1 MFDPR
6 LEKYEFSKL
15 NRPKAIAFADLN
27 FFGQSL
33 QNKDFN
39 SALKV
44 FDVIYCDGYWLY
56 TLLKFLGNNVVYKPG
71 PTFFNEFTKNHNK
84 LTILSKYSESQ
95 ICGFLRSNDLNI
107 VELPFVNN
115 VDEFEYV
122 RISKLIT
129 CDHIFVSLGCP
140 KQELFIDR
148 IIRYLPEGVTLY
160 AVGAAV
166 DFSLG
171 KEKRAPNF
179 IQSLRLE
186 FVWRLIISGR
196 KQWKKWKKVP
206 IVLIWFTK
214 KLLRKIS

>member
-6 LEKYEFSKL
+6 IEKYEFSRL
-15 NRPKAIAFADLN
+15 NRPKAVAFADLN

-33 QNKDFN
+33 LNEEFN

-56 TLLKFLGNNVVYKPG
+56 KVLKILGNNVVYKPG
-71 PTFFNEFTKNHNK
+71 PLFFNEFAKNNK
-84 LTILSKYSESQ
+84 KFTILSKYSESQ
-95 ICGFLRSNDLNI
+95 ICELLRCNDLNI

-115 VDEFEYV
+115 VDEFEYL

-129 CDHIFVSLGCP
+129 CDHIFVSIGCP

-148 IIRYLPEGVTLY
+148 IIRHLPEGVTLY
-160 AVGAAV
+160 AVGAAI

-171 KEKRAPNF
+171 KEKRAPHF
-179 IQSLRLE
+179 IQRLRLE
-186 FVWRLIISGR
+186 SVWRLIISGR

-206 IVLIWFTK
+206 IVLIWFIK
-214 KLLRKIS
+214 RLLLKIF